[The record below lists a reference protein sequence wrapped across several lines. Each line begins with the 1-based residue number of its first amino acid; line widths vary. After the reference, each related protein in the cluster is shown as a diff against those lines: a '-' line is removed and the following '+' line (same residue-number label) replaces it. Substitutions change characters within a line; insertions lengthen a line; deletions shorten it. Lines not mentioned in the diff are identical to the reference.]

1 MKTTLKSAAKDRM
14 RFLEKLFLKS
24 TLRLPASGFIVEA
37 IAGVLDRYNPGFFCF
52 EFLSKLADMHVHRTG
67 LDIEGLVIAPDMLKK
82 VFPGKNPAPGFHQG
96 TEEVKFFG
104 S

>member
-52 EFLSKLADMHVHRTG
+52 EFLSELADMHVHG
-67 LDIEGLVIAPDMLKK
+67 PGFDIQRLVIAPDMLKK
-82 VFPGKNPAPGFHQG
+82 VFPGKHPASGLHPGAG
-96 TEEVKFFG
+96 PGKFFRR
-104 S
+104 